1 MHYQCAYMDYQCAN
15 MHYQCANVHYQ
26 CEFYALSV
34 CEFYALSV
42 CEWPSLDPP
51 HRPPIFFNFFF
62 QFWTT
67 GATFY
72 IFFFYYTLVL
82 LCSPLYSFL
91 GSSLNAVVVF
101 NLEVT
106 HAARF
111 ALKTT
116 AAFNEEP
123 KRESLAWKTE
133 RL

>member
-1 MHYQCAYMDYQCAN
+1 MNNTA
-15 MHYQCANVHYQ
+15 
-26 CEFYALSV
+26 FL
-34 CEFYALSV
+34 
-42 CEWPSLDPP
+42 
-51 HRPPIFFNFFF
+51 R
-62 QFWTT
+62 
-67 GATFY
+67 
-72 IFFFYYTLVL
+72 L
-82 LCSPLYSFL
+82 LRFINNTFL

-123 KRESLAWKTE
+123 KKENLAWKTE